1 VIDSSYVLAGGFTGF
16 VVGLTGVGGGALM
29 TPILLLFFGVAPTTA
44 IATDLWFAA
53 ITKMF
58 LLLVHNTS
66 KNVDWQVV
74 KRLWW
79 GSIPV
84 SLAIVVLISFG
95 QQVVKVELLTTAIG
109 AAVLVTA
116 VGLLFAPKLL
126 ANARNRRVTKPDQFI
141 KMQPSLTI
149 TAGAALGLCVAL
161 TSVGAGALGSVFLLY
176 LYPLRLTPHRL
187 VATDI
192 VHAIP
197 LACVA
202 GLGYLFAGLVDGA
215 LMLSLLVG
223 SVPTVILGSLLRGRI
238 SGRWIQI
245 ALAVVLFVVGA
256 NTLRPSIDFLKSTG
270 WRHKYTNSICA
281 PGCISLN
288 PEDFAQAPR
297 AIAYW
302 AGIAVRV

>member
-1 VIDSSYVLAGGFTGF
+1 MIDASYVLAGSFTGL

-29 TPILLLFFGVAPTTA
+29 TPILLLFFGVSPTTA

-53 ITKMF
+53 ITKLF
-58 LLLVHNTS
+58 TLLVHNTS

-79 GSIPV
+79 GSVPV
-84 SLAIVVLISFG
+84 SLAIVVLLSFG
-95 QQVVKVELLTTAIG
+95 QTLVKLNFLTTAIG

-116 VGLLFAPKLL
+116 VGLLFAPRLL
-126 ANARNRRVTKPDQFI
+126 GHARNRRVSRPDQF
-141 KMQPSLTI
+141 KRMQPSLTI
-149 TAGAALGLCVAL
+149 TAGATLGLCVAL
-161 TSVGAGALGSVFLLY
+161 TSIGAGALGSVFLLY

-202 GLGYLFAGLVDGA
+202 GLGYLFSGLVDGGM
-215 LMLSLLVG
+215 LLSLLVG
-223 SVPTVILGSLLRGRI
+223 SVPTVILGSVLRGKI

-245 ALAVVLFVVGA
+245 ALAVVLFVIGVKV
-256 NTLRPSIDFLKSTG
+256 L
-270 WRHKYTNSICA
+270 
-281 PGCISLN
+281 
-288 PEDFAQAPR
+288 
-297 AIAYW
+297 
-302 AGIAVRV
+302 V